1 MHFSFLLRQ
10 RTVPSVCYGLCHFS
24 AEPSSRPN
32 RGQGNARDFWYN
44 PHVKI
49 RLSVLLS
56 VLLACVCRIAAADAA
71 ADMPVARSIADL
83 NAAANAADGKTMRF
97 DITARI
103 TQPGIPGKRSFV
115 AEDETGVAR
124 FGTNP
129 SISHLCPTNAGD
141 IVHIRGVTTHSRSR
155 TRRFENDTTEIELVR
170 HGPRPEPIP
179 ISGHE
184 LYSRRDTFQRLV
196 AIDGTVHD
204 TFRDE
209 IDPLYSFIVL
219 NSGGVIVYVAVFS
232 EYVTRTEL
240 DALVGSTVSIVGIN
254 DENGLG
260 GRTLLQRLVYVN
272 SLSDIK
278 ALSASAAEPFDV
290 PPLSEPPL
298 SEPPLSLGATLSES
312 SRRRAT
318 GHVIAVW
325 NAASSALMSTDNGEL
340 LRVDLRTPPA
350 PRYGEHVEVVGL
362 PETDLYHV
370 NLTRAI
376 WRPAPGR
383 PFADEEPVD
392 VTAEQLVS
400 SSSDVT
406 VKNAGLHGRAVRIR
420 GVVRGLPAV
429 GLENDK
435 VYLESNQ
442 ALVPIDASS
451 CPQSFKD
458 IAAGCTVEVSGT
470 LVNDTENWRP
480 NRVLPQIREV
490 LIAVRKPGDV
500 RVLARPPWWTTGR
513 LFALVGA
520 LVAVIFGIFAWNVAL
535 RRRAE
540 RRGQEL
546 ADERVAHIASE
557 LKVVE
562 RTRLA
567 VELHDSLSQTLTGV
581 SMGID
586 AALDMAGDVPG
597 DLKGQLRYTSR
608 AVEACRTELKN
619 CLWDL
624 RSQALGESDMNAAIK
639 LALSQIVSRTALD
652 VRFDAPRELFS
663 DNTAHTILRIVRELA
678 SNAVRHG
685 HATSIRIAGSAD
697 GGTLRLSVADNGRG
711 FDIETAPGV
720 LEGHFGLQGIRERVD
735 RLDGTFDIESSP
747 GGGTRVQVTMKIQ
760 DLIPRA
766 SGGGS
771 LTPELQDERGSQAT

>member
-1 MHFSFLLRQ
+1 MPQPGRVTRTGDRAKRRFFGIIFNVKLR
-10 RTVPSVCYGLCHFS
+10 LF
-24 AEPSSRPN
+24 
-32 RGQGNARDFWYN
+32 
-44 PHVKI
+44 I
-49 RLSVLLS
+49 
-56 VLLACVCRIAAADAA
+56 LLALVCRLAAADAA
-71 ADMPVARSIADL
+71 ADIQVARSIADL

-204 TFRDE
+204 AFRDE

-232 EYVTRTEL
+232 ESVTHTEL
-240 DALVGSTVSIVGIN
+240 DALVGSTVSVVGIN

-260 GRTLLQRLVYVN
+260 RRTMLQRLVYVN
-272 SLSDIK
+272 SLSDITV
-278 ALSASAAEPFDV
+278 LSTSAAAPFDV
-290 PPLSEPPL
+290 PTLSEPTLP
-298 SEPPLSLGATLSES
+298 LGAALSES

-325 NAASSALMSTDNGEL
+325 NAASSALISTDDGEL

-350 PRYGEHVEVVGL
+350 PRYGEHVEIVGL

-376 WRPAPGR
+376 WRPAPGG
-383 PFADEEPVD
+383 PFADEKPVA

-400 SSSDVT
+400 SRSDVT
-406 VKNAGLHGRAVRIR
+406 IKNARLHGHAVRIR

-429 GLENDK
+429 GLENGK
-435 VYLESNQ
+435 VYLESGPS
-442 ALVPIDASS
+442 LLPIDASS
-451 CPQSFKD
+451 CPRSFD
-458 IAAGCTVEVSGT
+458 GVTAGCTVEVSGT

-490 LIAVRKPGDV
+490 LIAIRRPGDV

-520 LVAVIFGIFAWNVAL
+520 LVAVILGAFAWNVAL

-586 AALDMAGDVPG
+586 AALDMADATPG
-597 DLKGQLRYTSR
+597 ELKSQLMYTYR
-608 AVEACRTELKN
+608 AVEACRTELRN

-624 RSQALGESDMNAAIK
+624 RSHALGESDMNAAIT
-639 LALSQIVSRTALD
+639 LALSQIVSRTAIS
-652 VRFDAPRELFS
+652 VRFSVPRDRLS
-663 DNTAHTILRIVRELA
+663 DKTAHTILRIIRELA
-678 SNAVRHG
+678 SNAIRHG
-685 HATSIRIAGSAD
+685 HATSIRIAGSID
-697 GGTLRLSVADNGRG
+697 GGTLRFSVSDNGLG
-711 FDIETAPGV
+711 FDAGSAPGV
-720 LEGHFGLQGIRERVD
+720 AEGHFGLQGIRERVE
-735 RLDGTFDIESSP
+735 RLDGEVKISSSP
-747 GGGTRVQVTMKIQ
+747 GNGTKVTVAFDIPSAKMDDGGN
-760 DLIPRA
+760 
-766 SGGGS
+766 
-771 LTPELQDERGSQAT
+771 DE